1 MLKEDEATWS
11 MNADVA
17 KTTPIP
23 AESRPETTTTRVG
36 RQVPPDSEL
45 KKIEKKEAN
54 IFNGVKLQNKN

>member
-1 MLKEDEATWS
+1 

-23 AESRPETTTTRVG
+23 AESRPETTTRVG

-54 IFNGVKLQNKN
+54 IFNG